1 MTQSK
6 TVILRLSDDLAFPYQ
21 IDRLHGLTRFSRVT
35 RTATPGMQETPRKGG
50 LSEHA
55 LAVLEKRFLLR
66 DKRGQLI
73 EDPAGLFRRVARAIG
88 AVDDRYSGF
97 QREESE
103 EIFVDLMTSLR
114 FLPNSPTLMNA
125 GTPRGQLAGCFVLPV
140 EDSMES
146 IYGTLRDVALIQ
158 KSGGGTGFSFS
169 HLRPRGDYISSTR
182 GVSSGPVSFM
192 RLYDYSTQINR
203 LGGTRAGANMGIL
216 RHDHP
221 DIHEFVNAKKD
232 PDSLPSFNI
241 SVMATDE
248 FMRAVQRG
256 KEIIL
261 RFPFRTDAGQEAIR
275 GKTNA
280 AALFEE
286 IVMNAWQTGDPGL
299 LFYDRI
305 NAANPTPQLGAIEAT
320 NPCGEQPLLPFES
333 CNLGSINVSTFV
345 KNGAVNYGELRAT
358 IHHAIHFLDNVLD
371 ANFYSVEAVRE
382 VTLGNRKIGL
392 GIMGF
397 ADLLVELRI
406 PYASAPAIAL
416 AEELMSFIQ
425 SQARLASS
433 KLAETRGPFPN
444 FRKSRLSAES
454 QTPLRNACVT
464 SIAPTGTISLLANCS
479 SGIEPF
485 FALSYRREVI
495 GATKKIDVNPTVLH
509 MLRSGVSD
517 PERLIKQLRLSG
529 RLDSTSAPTELRD
542 LLATAHEIA
551 AEWHIKMQ
559 AAFQKYTDTS
569 VSKTINLPNSAT
581 PEAVADAYQLAFQ
594 TGCKGVTVFRDGCK
608 GRQVLRAG
616 VNGDLCPEC
625 GDPLIMQGGCQNCPS
640 CGYSIC
646 TV

>member
-1 MTQSK
+1 MSSVASSRIPPGTER
-6 TVILRLSDDLAFPYQ
+6 TSD
-21 IDRLHGLTRFSRVT
+21 LT
-35 RTATPGMQETPRKGG
+35 
-50 LSEHA
+50 EHA

-66 DKRGQLI
+66 DEAGQLI
-73 EDPAGLFRRVARAIG
+73 EEPAGLFRRVARAI
-88 AVDDRYSGF
+88 AAIDDKLGGF
-97 QREESE
+97 RREESE
-103 EIFVDLMTSLR
+103 EIFHELMTSLK

-125 GTPRGQLAGCFVLPV
+125 GAPRGQLAGCFVLPV

-169 HLRPRGDYISSTR
+169 NLRPRGDYIGSTR

-221 DIHEFVNAKKD
+221 DIHEFVNAKRD
-232 PDSLPSFNI
+232 PESLPSFNI

-248 FMRAVQRG
+248 FMEAVQTGSDIR
-256 KEIIL
+256 L
-261 RFPFRTDAGQEAIR
+261 RFPSRNSADLGASR
-275 GKTNA
+275 GKISA
-280 AALFEE
+280 AGLFEE

-305 NAANPTPQLGAIEAT
+305 NAGNPTPQLGAIEAT
-320 NPCGEQPLLPFES
+320 NPCGEQPLLSYES
-333 CNLGSINVSTFV
+333 CNLGSINVSRFV
-345 KNGAVNYGELRAT
+345 SSGAIDYEALRT
-358 IHHAIHFLDNVLD
+358 TVQHAVHFLDNVLD
-371 ANFYSVEAVRE
+371 ANAYPVEAVRK

-397 ADLLVELRI
+397 ADLLVALRI

-425 SQARLASS
+425 DQAKLASS
-433 KLAETRGPFPN
+433 QLAQTRGPFPN
-444 FRKSRLSAES
+444 FSGSRLSAEKHG
-454 QTPLRNACVT
+454 PRRNACVT

-495 GATKKIDVNPTVLH
+495 GATKTVDVHPALIEV
-509 MLRSGVSD
+509 LRSNGADAGS
-517 PERLIKQLRLSG
+517 LLKQVRSSG
-529 RLDSTSAPTELRD
+529 RLDRSAPAELRD
-542 LLATAHEIA
+542 LFATAHEIA
-551 AEWHIKMQ
+551 PEWHIKMQ
-559 AAFQKYTDTS
+559 AAFQKHIDTS
-569 VSKTINLPNSAT
+569 VSKTINLPNSAQ
-581 PEAVADAYQLAFQ
+581 PEAVAAAYQFAFQ

-608 GRQVLRAG
+608 AQQVLRAG
-616 VNGDLCPEC
+616 LEVEAALDAEHCPEC
-625 GDPLIMQGGCQNCPS
+625 GSPLVMQGGCRNCPS

-646 TV
+646 TI

>member
-1 MTQSK
+1 MSYASQKIRENPPNQSRANDVGTQ
-6 TVILRLSDDLAFPYQ
+6 
-21 IDRLHGLTRFSRVT
+21 RVT
-35 RTATPGMQETPRKGG
+35 E

-66 DKRGQLI
+66 DKVGQLI
-73 EDPAGLFRRVARAIG
+73 EDPAGLFRRVARAI
-88 AVDDRYSGF
+88 AAIDDVAGGF
-97 QREESE
+97 RREESE
-103 EIFVDLMTSLR
+103 EIFHELMTSLK

-125 GTPRGQLAGCFVLPV
+125 GAPRGQLAGCFVLPV

-169 HLRPRGDYISSTR
+169 SLRPRGDYIGSTR

-232 PDSLPSFNI
+232 PESLPSFNI

-248 FMRAVQRG
+248 FMHAVQTG
-256 KEIIL
+256 SDIPL
-261 RFPFRTDAGQEAIR
+261 RFPSSNGAGLGASR
-275 GKTNA
+275 GKTSA
-280 AALFEE
+280 TALFEE

-305 NAANPTPQLGAIEAT
+305 NAGNPTPQLGPIEAT
-320 NPCGEQPLLPFES
+320 NPCGEQPLLPYES
-333 CNLGSINVSTFV
+333 CNLGSINVSRFITG
-345 KNGAVNYGELRAT
+345 GAIDYEGLRT
-358 IHHAIHFLDNVLD
+358 TVHHAVHFLDNVLD
-371 ANFYSVEAVRE
+371 ANSYPVEAVRK

-397 ADLLVELRI
+397 ADLLVGLRI

-425 SQARLASS
+425 DQAKLASS
-433 KLAETRGPFPN
+433 KLAETRGPFPT
-444 FRKSRLSAES
+444 FASSRLSAG
-454 QTPLRNACVT
+454 QQAPLRNACVT

-495 GATKKIDVNPTVLH
+495 GATKTIDVHPALLE
-509 MLRSGVSD
+509 MLRSEGSD
-517 PERLIKQLRLSG
+517 SEPLLKQVRASG
-529 RLDSTSAPTELRD
+529 RLDRTSATPELRN
-542 LLATAHEIA
+542 LFATAHEIA
-551 AEWHIKMQ
+551 PEWHIKMQ
-559 AAFQKYTDTS
+559 AAFQKYIDTS
-569 VSKTINLPNSAT
+569 VSKTINLPHDAALA
-581 PEAVADAYQLAFQ
+581 AVADAYQLAFQ

-608 GRQVLRAG
+608 AQQVLRAG
-616 VNGDLCPEC
+616 MDAEHCPEC
-625 GDPLIMQGGCQNCPS
+625 GNPLVMQGGCRNCPS

-646 TV
+646 TI

>member
-1 MTQSK
+1 MPEAARGS
-6 TVILRLSDDLAFPYQ
+6 
-21 IDRLHGLTRFSRVT
+21 
-35 RTATPGMQETPRKGG
+35 E

-66 DKRGQLI
+66 DERGQLI
-73 EDPAGLFRRVARAIG
+73 EDPTGLFRRVARAI
-88 AVDDRYSGF
+88 AAIDDVASGF

-103 EIFVDLMTSLR
+103 EIFFELMTSLK

-125 GTPRGQLAGCFVLPV
+125 GTPRGQLSGCFVLPV

-146 IYGTLRDVALIQ
+146 IYGTLRHVALIQ

-169 HLRPRGDYISSTR
+169 RLRPRGDYIRSTR

-192 RLYDYSTQINR
+192 TLYDYSTQINR

-232 PDSLPSFNI
+232 PENLPSFNI

-248 FMRAVQRG
+248 FMQAVQAG
-256 KEIIL
+256 KEIPL
-261 RFPFRTDAGQEAIR
+261 RFPSSDGAGAEEIR

-280 AALFEE
+280 AALFNE
-286 IVMNAWQTGDPGL
+286 IVMNAWRTGDPGL

-305 NAANPTPQLGAIEAT
+305 NAANPTPQLGPIEAT
-320 NPCGEQPLLPFES
+320 NPCGEQPLLPYES
-333 CNLGSINVSTFV
+333 CNLGSINVSKFV
-345 KNGAVNYGELRAT
+345 TGDTINYEELRVMT
-358 IHHAIHFLDNVLD
+358 HHAVHFLDNVLD
-371 ANFYSVEAVRE
+371 ANSYPVEAVRE

-397 ADLLVELRI
+397 ADLLVQLRI

-425 SQARLASS
+425 DQAKLASS
-433 KLAETRGPFPN
+433 KLAQTRGPFPN
-444 FRKSRLSAES
+444 FHHSRLNTEK

-495 GATKKIDVNPTVLH
+495 GTTKTIDVNPALLQ
-509 MLRSGVSD
+509 MLRAEVSD
-517 PERLIKQLRLSG
+517 SEPLLKQVRSSG
-529 RLDSTSAPTELRD
+529 RLDSTLASPELRN
-542 LLATAHEIA
+542 LFATAHEIA
-551 AEWHIKMQ
+551 PEWHIKMQ

-569 VSKTINLPNSAT
+569 VSKTINLPNNAT
-581 PEAVADAYQLAFQ
+581 PQMVAHAYQLAFQ

-616 VNGDLCPEC
+616 VDVDGDRCPEC
-625 GDPLIMQGGCQNCPS
+625 GNPLVMQGGCSNCPS

-646 TV
+646 TI

>member
-1 MTQSK
+1 MPRTGGE
-6 TVILRLSDDLAFPYQ
+6 T
-21 IDRLHGLTRFSRVT
+21 GLN
-35 RTATPGMQETPRKGG
+35 
-50 LSEHA
+50 EHA

-66 DKRGQLI
+66 DERAQLI
-73 EDPAGLFRRVARAIG
+73 EDPAGLFRRVARAI
-88 AVDDRYSGF
+88 AAIDDVAGGF
-97 QREESE
+97 RREESE
-103 EIFVDLMTSLR
+103 EIFFELMMSLK

-125 GTPRGQLAGCFVLPV
+125 GTPRGQLSGCFVLPV

-169 HLRPRGDYISSTR
+169 RLRPRGDYIHSTR
-182 GVSSGPVSFM
+182 GVSSGPVSFI

-232 PDSLPSFNI
+232 PESLPSFNI

-248 FMRAVQRG
+248 FMKAAEAG
-256 KEIIL
+256 EEIPL
-261 RFPFRTDAGQEAIR
+261 RFPSSNGGGAEEIW

-280 AALFEE
+280 AALFDE

-305 NAANPTPQLGAIEAT
+305 NAANPTPQLGPIEAT
-320 NPCGEQPLLPFES
+320 NPCGEQPLLPYES
-333 CNLGSINVSTFV
+333 CNLGSINVSRFA
-345 KNGAVNYGELRAT
+345 KGGKIDYEELRAT
-358 IHHAIHFLDNVLD
+358 VRHSVHFLDNVLD
-371 ANFYSVEAVRE
+371 ANCYSVEAVRKI
-382 VTLGNRKIGL
+382 TLGNRKIGL

-406 PYASAPAIAL
+406 PYASVSALAL
-416 AEELMSFIQ
+416 AEELMSFIED
-425 SQARLASS
+425 QAKVASS
-433 KLAETRGPFPN
+433 ELARARGPFPN
-444 FRKSRLSAES
+444 FNNSRFNAEN
-454 QTPLRNACVT
+454 QIPLRNACVT

-495 GATKKIDVNPTVLH
+495 GATRTIDVHSLLQQRLQAEVSDSEQLLKK
-509 MLRSGVSD
+509 LRS
-517 PERLIKQLRLSG
+517 SG
-529 RLDSTSAPTELRD
+529 RLDSNLAPPELRD
-542 LLATAHEIA
+542 LFATAHEIA
-551 AEWHIKMQ
+551 PEWHIKMQ

-569 VSKTINLPNSAT
+569 VSKTINLPNRAS
-581 PEAVADAYQLAFQ
+581 PEAVAEAYQLAFG
-594 TGCKGVTVFRDGCK
+594 TGCKGITVFRDGCR
-608 GRQVLRAG
+608 GQQVLRAG
-616 VNGDLCPEC
+616 AGGDLCPEC
-625 GDPLIMQGGCQNCPS
+625 GNPLLMQGGCRNCPS

-646 TV
+646 TI

>member
-1 MTQSK
+1 VTAGIQA
-6 TVILRLSDDLAFPYQ
+6 TLRKNA
-21 IDRLHGLTRFSRVT
+21 
-35 RTATPGMQETPRKGG
+35 

-66 DKRGQLI
+66 DERGQLS
-73 EDPAGLFRRVARAIG
+73 EDPSGLFRRVARAIA
-88 AVDDRYSGF
+88 AVDDDACDF

-103 EIFVDLMTSLR
+103 EIFFDLMTSLK

-140 EDSMES
+140 QDSMES

-158 KSGGGTGFSFS
+158 MSGGGTGFSFS
-169 HLRPRGDYISSTR
+169 SLRPKGDYIRSTR

-221 DIHEFVNAKKD
+221 DIHEFVNAKKHLE
-232 PDSLPSFNI
+232 SLPSFNI

-248 FMRAVQRG
+248 FMRAAQRG
-256 KEIIL
+256 DEIEL
-261 RFPFRTDAGQEAIR
+261 RFPLTTDAGQEALR
-275 GKTNA
+275 GKINA

-305 NAANPTPQLGAIEAT
+305 NAANPTPRLGAIEAT
-320 NPCGEQPLLPFES
+320 NPCGEQPLLPYES
-333 CNLGSINVSTFV
+333 CNLGSINVSKFV
-345 KNGAVNYGELRAT
+345 KDGAVDYEGLRAP
-358 IHHAIHFLDNVLD
+358 IHHAVHFLDNVLD
-371 ANFYSVEAVRE
+371 ANFYSVEAVRKA
-382 VTLGNRKIGL
+382 TLGNRKIGL

-406 PYASAPAIAL
+406 PYASARAVSV
-416 AEELMSFIQ
+416 AEELMNFIQ
-425 SQARLASS
+425 NQAKLASS
-433 KLAETRGPFPN
+433 NLAQTRGPFPN
-444 FRKSRLSAES
+444 FHNSRLSAEN

-464 SIAPTGTISLLANCS
+464 SIAPTGTISLLADCS

-495 GATKKIDVNPTVLH
+495 GATKTIDVNPAVLQV
-509 MLRSGVSD
+509 LRSEITDAEPLLKRVRS
-517 PERLIKQLRLSG
+517 SG
-529 RLDSTSAPTELRD
+529 RLEGTLAPHELRD

-551 AEWHIKMQ
+551 PEWHIKMQ

-569 VSKTINLPNSAT
+569 VSKTINVPNSAT
-581 PEAVADAYQLAFQ
+581 PETVAAAYQLAFQ
-594 TGCKGVTVFRDGCK
+594 TGCKGVTVFRDGCR
-608 GRQVLRAG
+608 GPQVLRAG
-616 VNGDLCPEC
+616 VDADHCPEC
-625 GDPLIMQGGCQNCPS
+625 GDPLVMQGGCRNCPS
-640 CGYSIC
+640 CGYSVC

>member
-1 MTQSK
+1 MSLASQKIRENPPNFSRASDAETW
-6 TVILRLSDDLAFPYQ
+6 RLS
-21 IDRLHGLTRFSRVT
+21 
-35 RTATPGMQETPRKGG
+35 E

-55 LAVLEKRFLLR
+55 LAVLEKRFLMR

-73 EDPAGLFRRVARAIG
+73 EDPAGLFRRVARAIA
-88 AVDDRYSGF
+88 AVDDVAGGF
-97 QREESE
+97 RREESE
-103 EIFVDLMTSLR
+103 EIFLELMTSLK

-125 GTPRGQLAGCFVLPV
+125 GAPRGQLAGCFVLPV

-169 HLRPRGDYISSTR
+169 NLRPRGDYIGSTR

-221 DIHEFVNAKKD
+221 DIHDFVNAKKD
-232 PDSLPSFNI
+232 PESLPSFNI

-248 FMRAVQRG
+248 FMQAVQAG
-256 KEIIL
+256 GDVPL
-261 RFPFRTDAGQEAIR
+261 RFRSSNGGRPGVIR
-275 GKTNA
+275 SKISAT
-280 AALFEE
+280 ALFDE
-286 IVMNAWQTGDPGL
+286 IVLNAWQTGDPGL
-299 LFYDRI
+299 LFWDPI
-305 NAANPTPQLGAIEAT
+305 NAGNPTPQLGPIEAT
-320 NPCGEQPLLPFES
+320 NPCGEQPLLPYES
-333 CNLGSINVSTFV
+333 CNLGSINVSRFV
-345 KNGAVNYGELRAT
+345 TGGSINYEELRT
-358 IHHAIHFLDNVLD
+358 TVHHAVHFLDNVLD
-371 ANFYSVEAVRE
+371 ANSYPVEAVRE

-406 PYASAPAIAL
+406 PYASGPAMAL

-425 SQARLASS
+425 QQAKLASS
-433 KLAETRGPFPN
+433 ELARKRGPFPN
-444 FRKSRLSAES
+444 FPHSRLA
-454 QTPLRNACVT
+454 TAPRAPFRNACVT

-495 GATKKIDVNPTVLH
+495 GATKTIDVHPALLE
-509 MLRSGVSD
+509 MLRSEASD
-517 PERLIKQLRLSG
+517 SEPLLRQTRSSG
-529 RLDSTSAPTELRD
+529 RLDGTSVPPELRN
-542 LLATAHEIA
+542 LFATAHEIA
-551 AEWHIKMQ
+551 PEWHIKMQ
-559 AAFQKYTDTS
+559 AAFQKYIDTS
-569 VSKTINLPNSAT
+569 VSKTINLPNRAR
-581 PEAVADAYQLAFQ
+581 PEAVAEAYQLAFE

-608 GRQVLRAG
+608 AQQVLRAG
-616 VNGDLCPEC
+616 LEADPGLDAEHCPEC
-625 GDPLIMQGGCQNCPS
+625 GNPLVMQGGCRNCPS

-646 TV
+646 TI